1 MESLIPIIDFGQVC
15 IEPADNDCFSENNMQ
30 QLAEE
35 LQKAFRTVGFAY
47 IKNHGIP
54 SEKIASIFELG
65 DYFFQLDDDIKQK
78 YARPAS
84 GSGHGW
90 VAFEREKVS
99 SDRPADRKEAFNIT
113 EPCNE
118 QRLWPDDKVPGF
130 QSEMESFFKLC
141 GDLSLKILNIMAL
154 GLELEDSEIF
164 TKTHKD
170 MESTKNATTLRLLH
184 YPSIKE
190 ESDIKPG
197 QIRCGEH
204 TDYGSITLLFQDEM
218 PGLEV
223 LPLGYEEYIPAPPLP
238 GAIVVNVADLMQR
251 WTADKLKST
260 RHRVS
265 IPAEEF
271 HRHVPRRSLVFF
283 VHPDDETLVKCLDGS
298 EKYPAVT
305 AHNYLWQRLNATY
318 EY

>member
-15 IEPADNDCFSENNMQ
+15 IEPADNDCFSENNMQQ

-118 QRLWPDDKVPGF
+118 QR
-130 QSEMESFFKLC
+130 E
-141 GDLSLKILNIMAL
+141 
-154 GLELEDSEIF
+154 
-164 TKTHKD
+164 
-170 MESTKNATTLRLLH
+170 
-184 YPSIKE
+184 
-190 ESDIKPG
+190 
-197 QIRCGEH
+197 
-204 TDYGSITLLFQDEM
+204 
-218 PGLEV
+218 
-223 LPLGYEEYIPAPPLP
+223 
-238 GAIVVNVADLMQR
+238 
-251 WTADKLKST
+251 
-260 RHRVS
+260 
-265 IPAEEF
+265 
-271 HRHVPRRSLVFF
+271 
-283 VHPDDETLVKCLDGS
+283 
-298 EKYPAVT
+298 
-305 AHNYLWQRLNATY
+305 
-318 EY
+318 